1 MTQQSPLSILLVEDN
16 PGDARYIREIL
27 DDASELSNRTIDPGG
42 EVLASPQ
49 LDEQEEELELVH
61 ESRLEDGLDRLDEQP
76 QDVVLLDLDLPDSQG
91 LETLERVVD
100 RTETVP
106 VVVLTGLRDREVGLE
121 ALRRGAEEYL
131 VKDEINA
138 DLLVRSVYH
147 AIERKARERQ
157 LERHREQ
164 LAALNQLNG
173 VVREITDAVIDQSTR
188 EEIERTVCEA
198 LADSASYE
206 FAWIGELDAA
216 TDEFELR
223 AEAGVEGYLDEVTI
237 TADEDDPHGRGPTGR
252 AFRAREIHVT
262 RDIEEDYEY
271 EPWRE
276 YVRERGAYSSAA
288 IPIVHEGTIYGVLN
302 VYAARPDA
310 FADREREVIGQL
322 GEIVGHA
329 IAAVERKRA
338 LLSDEVIEANFR
350 VENVFAEFD
359 VDDRTDDEIRLEQ
372 VVPAGG
378 DEYLAYGSTPADNE
392 DVLEALVDV
401 LPAWESVRIVDD
413 ELDRLRFEI
422 RFGEPSVQAAVATHG
437 GYVEAATI
445 EGGDFHLA
453 VQLPHGADVRQIVD
467 VVQESYPTAELRAQ
481 RQVSRDDGGTSRM
494 VSAFHDDLTDRQRTV
509 VETAYYAGYFE
520 WPRDSSGEEIAE
532 SLDIAPATF
541 SQHLRTAE
549 NRIFA
554 ALFQDSDEE

>member
-1 MTQQSPLSILLVEDN
+1 MTDASPLNVLLVEDN
-16 PGDARYIREIL
+16 PGDARYIEEIL
-27 DDASELSNRTIDPGG
+27 NDARELSDRELNPGG
-42 EVLASPQ
+42 EILGQQQ
-49 LDEQEEELELVH
+49 LGDRGDELELIH
-61 ESRLEDGLDRLDEQP
+61 ESRLADGLERLDEQRR
-76 QDVVLLDLDLPDSQG
+76 DVVLLDLDLPDSQG
-91 LETLERVVD
+91 LETLERVVN

-106 VVVLTGLRDREVGLE
+106 IVVLTGLRDREVGLE

-131 VKDEINA
+131 VKDEINS

-206 FAWIGELDAA
+206 FAWVGELDAA

-223 AEAGVEGYLDEVTI
+223 AEAGVEGYLDDITI
-237 TADEDDPHGRGPTGR
+237 TADEDDPQGRGPTGR
-252 AFRAREIHVT
+252 AFRSREIQVT
-262 RDIEEDYEY
+262 RNVAEDYEY

-276 YVRERGAYSSAA
+276 YVKERGARSSAA

-302 VYAARPDA
+302 VYADRPDA
-310 FADREREVIGQL
+310 FADRERQVIGQL

-350 VENVFAEFD
+350 VEDVFAEFD
-359 VDDRTDDEIRLEQ
+359 VEERTDDEIRLEQ

-378 DEYLAYGSTPADNE
+378 DEYLAYGSTPAGND
-392 DVLEALVDV
+392 DALKALVDA
-401 LPAWESVRIVDD
+401 LPAWESIRILDD
-413 ELDRLRFEI
+413 DLGRLRFEI

-453 VQLPHGADVRQIVD
+453 VQLPQGADVRQIVE

-481 RQVSRDDGGTSRM
+481 RQVTRDDAGTNRM
-494 VSAFHDDLTDRQRTV
+494 LSAFHEDLTDRQRTV
-509 VETAYYAGYFE
+509 VKTAYYAGYFE

-549 NRIFA
+549 NRIFG
-554 ALFQDSDEE
+554 ALFQDPDEE

>member
-1 MTQQSPLSILLVEDN
+1 MTRTSPLSILLVEDN

-27 DDASELSNRTIDPGG
+27 DDARELSNRTIDPGG
-42 EVLASPQ
+42 EVLAGQQ
-49 LDEQEEELELVH
+49 LEENDDEIELVH
-61 ESRLEDGLDRLDEQP
+61 ETRLADGLDQLDERR

-100 RTETVP
+100 RTEAVP

-131 VKDEINA
+131 VKDEINS

-164 LAALNQLNG
+164 LAALNQLNE

-188 EEIERTVCEA
+188 EEIEQTVCEA

-223 AEAGVEGYLDEVTI
+223 AEAGVEGYLDDTTI
-237 TADEDDPHGRGPTGR
+237 TADEDDPRGRGPTGQ
-252 AFRAREIHVT
+252 AFRTQEIQVT
-262 RDIEEDYEY
+262 RDVAEDYEY
-271 EPWRE
+271 EPWRD
-276 YVRERGAYSSAA
+276 YVQERGAHSSAA
-288 IPIVHEGTIYGVLN
+288 IPIVHEGTVYGVLN
-302 VYAARPDA
+302 VYADRPDA

-350 VENVFAEFD
+350 VEGIFGEFD
-359 VDDRTDDEIRLEQ
+359 VGKRTDDEIRLEQ
-372 VVPAGG
+372 VVPAGD

-392 DVLEALVDV
+392 DVLRALVDA
-401 LPAWESVRIVDD
+401 LPAWESVRIIDE
-413 ELDRLRFEI
+413 ELDRLRFEL
-422 RFGEPSVQAAVATHG
+422 RFGEPSVQTSVASLG

-445 EGGDFHLA
+445 ENGDFHLA
-453 VQLPHGADVRQIVD
+453 VQLPQGADVRQIVEI
-467 VVQESYPTAELRAQ
+467 VKESYPTAELRAQ
-481 RQVSRDDGGTSRM
+481 RQVTRDDGGTSRM
-494 VSAFHDDLTDRQRTV
+494 VSAFREDLTDRQRTV

-549 NRIFA
+549 NRIFG
-554 ALFQDSDEE
+554 ALFQESDEE